1 MHSQDWI
8 FHGKQKTTKGEQ
20 SPCVALLLG
29 ICEQLVQI
37 KIETTV
43 FDGHE
48 SGWLFLELLGDYD
61 IAASV
66 FVGLEVEYQ
75 FLVIVIDLIDSLK
88 LLLLDCQYH

>member
-1 MHSQDWI
+1 MMVRYLYSAQPSI
-8 FHGKQKTTKGEQ
+8 GLFVLI
-20 SPCVALLLG
+20 SSLLG
-29 ICEQLVQI
+29 IGEEFVQF
-37 KIETTV
+37 KVETTV

-75 FLVIVIDLIDSLK
+75 FLVVVIYLIDSLK